1 MQILDFPVTG
11 SRRRWLY
18 STEGSIGSRYD
29 AVIAAV
35 LRNGFPMDS
44 CKQLFLNEI
53 HKNENRKTT
62 PAGNKFCSH
71 PIIRLYSDQLS
82 AF

>member
-29 AVIAAV
+29 TVIAAV
-35 LRNGFPMDS
+35 LRNEMGNDRLLFVIPLNYSKAGFVRIFDFIAF
-44 CKQLFLNEI
+44 CYQRF
-53 HKNENRKTT
+53 NR
-62 PAGNKFCSH
+62 
-71 PIIRLYSDQLS
+71 
-82 AF
+82 

>member
-35 LRNGFPMDS
+35 LRNEMCNG
-44 CKQLFLNEI
+44 QLLFVIPLNYSKAE
-53 HKNENRKTT
+53 
-62 PAGNKFCSH
+62 FC
-71 PIIRLYSDQLS
+71 PNI
-82 AF
+82 

>member
-35 LRNGFPMDS
+35 LRNKMCNGQLLFVIPLNYFKAGFCP
-44 CKQLFLNEI
+44 NI
-53 HKNENRKTT
+53 
-62 PAGNKFCSH
+62 
-71 PIIRLYSDQLS
+71 
-82 AF
+82 

>member
-29 AVIAAV
+29 VVIAAM
-35 LRNGFPMDS
+35 LRNGIFDG
-44 CKQLFLNEI
+44 QLQTVIFQGNSQEWGS
-53 HKNENRKTT
+53 KN
-62 PAGNKFCSH
+62 H
-71 PIIRLYSDQLS
+71 LS
-82 AF
+82 WL

>member
-18 STEGSIGSRYD
+18 STEGSIGSQYD

-35 LRNGFPMDS
+35 LRNGISDG
-44 CKQLFLNEI
+44 QLQTVIFQ
-53 HKNENRKTT
+53 
-62 PAGNKFCSH
+62 GNS
-71 PIIRLYSDQLS
+71 QG
-82 AF
+82 